1 MKLPTLQKI
10 PTRYLQAGTLLV
22 LAVALVALGARY
34 LQGGVDWYAV
44 FRPAG
49 LAVLQ
54 GESPYSVPGF
64 RNAPW
69 AILPV
74 LPFAWL
80 PANTG
85 RAAYLLLSLI
95 AFAYAAYKLGAPP
108 LTLIAFLLS
117 PPVLHCLLNA
127 NNDWLPLLGFVLP
140 PQIGLF
146 FVVVKPQMGIAMVLY
161 WLIETL
167 REGGWRRT
175 VQTFAP
181 VTIVTLA
188 SFVLFGFWPER
199 FLEPTTYIQ
208 NDSLW
213 PASIPIGLAL
223 LAAAIKR
230 RTPEYA
236 MAASPCLS
244 PYLIL
249 HSWSGALITLVR
261 NPAEMLA
268 AVGGLWLLILI
279 RAFQIGV
286 IAP

>member
-1 MKLPTLQKI
+1 M
-10 PTRYLQAGTLLV
+10 
-22 LAVALVALGARY
+22 
-34 LQGGVDWYAV
+34 
-44 FRPAG
+44 
-49 LAVLQ
+49 
-54 GESPYSVPGF
+54 
-64 RNAPW
+64 
-69 AILPV
+69 
-74 LPFAWL
+74 
-80 PANTG
+80 
-85 RAAYLLLSLI
+85 
-95 AFAYAAYKLGAPP
+95 
-108 LTLIAFLLS
+108 
-117 PPVLHCLLNA
+117 
-127 NNDWLPLLGFVLP
+127 
-140 PQIGLF
+140 
-146 FVVVKPQMGIAMVLY
+146 
-161 WLIETL
+161 
-167 REGGWRRT
+167 
-175 VQTFAP
+175 QTFAP